1 MKKFFL
7 LTLFITVFFYTSCA
21 EQSQQSQPKPQ
32 PVKTAVSDDPFWQ
45 EEFPD
50 NFPKIP
56 EERINQFLEQL
67 RKENP
72 ARAGELE
79 EIRKEK
85 PDEFRTQLQVEFMKQ
100 MRQQRNHPERQQ
112 GPGPGIPGSGPT
124 PPPGRPEQTGQAQPG
139 GPGERWRDRMEKMH
153 NEFIAWLEKNYPEQA
168 EAIKPLRE
176 KQPDEYMAR
185 TMELM
190 RKYEP
195 IMRAEKNNPKLAQA
209 MKDDLEL
216 QKQRDSLLK
225 EIRTAKGEERE
236 KLIAQ
241 LKDNVARRFDVIMT
255 KKQLQYDDLKKRLEE
270 LKKDVK
276 AREGELEKLKSNKD
290 TAVDEHLKD
299 LVSQAEKVQWD

>member
-1 MKKFFL
+1 MKKIFL
-7 LTLFITVFFYTSCA
+7 LTLLAVFFCTVWAAEPQKPATS
-21 EQSQQSQPKPQ
+21 P
-32 PVKTAVSDDPFWQ
+32 VSDDPFWQ
-45 EEFPD
+45 EESAD
-50 NFPKIP
+50 NFPKMS

-79 EIRKEK
+79 KLRKEK
-85 PDEFRTQLQVEFMKQ
+85 PEEFRTQLQAEFMKQ
-100 MRQQRNHPERQQ
+100 MRERWNRPEGPQ
-112 GPGPGIPGSGPT
+112 GPESRPGPGGPQGPT
-124 PPPGRPEQTGQAQPG
+124 PPGGPEQAGQPQPG
-139 GPGERWRDRMEKMH
+139 GPGGGHWRERMEKMH
-153 NEFIAWLEKNYPEQA
+153 NDFIAWLEKNYPEQA

-176 KQPDEYMAR
+176 KQPEEYMAK

-216 QKQRDSLLK
+216 QKQRDALLK
-225 EIRTAKGEERE
+225 DIRSAKGKERD
-236 KLIAQ
+236 KLIAE

-270 LKKDVK
+270 LQKEVK
-276 AREGELEKLKSNKD
+276 TREGELEKLKTTKD
-290 TAVDEHLKD
+290 KAVSEHLNE